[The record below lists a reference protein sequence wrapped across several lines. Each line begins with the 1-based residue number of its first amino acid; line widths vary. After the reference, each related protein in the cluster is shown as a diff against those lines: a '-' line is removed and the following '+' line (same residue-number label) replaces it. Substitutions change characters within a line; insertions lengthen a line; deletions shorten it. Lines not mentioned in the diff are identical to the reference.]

1 VTRESSDARDYRVML
16 ARAVYAE
23 RAWRIHG
30 HDMRPAEFVA
40 GELEGR
46 DYAREL
52 EEANG
57 EPLA

>member
-1 VTRESSDARDYRVML
+1 ML

-40 GELEGR
+40 GELDGR
-46 DYAREL
+46 NFLREL
-52 EEANG
+52 EEENG

>member
-1 VTRESSDARDYRVML
+1 MNRESSDERDYRVML

-23 RAWRIHG
+23 RAWRIRG
-30 HDMRPAEFVA
+30 NDMRPADLVA
-40 GELEGR
+40 GELEGK

-52 EEANG
+52 EEENG

>member
-1 VTRESSDARDYRVML
+1 MTTHDDERDYRVML

-30 HDMRPAEFVA
+30 REVRPAEFVA
-40 GELEGR
+40 EELEGR
-46 DYAREL
+46 DYAAEL
-52 EEANG
+52 EAANG